1 MSKQNLKDSMM
12 ATTQSSLEA
21 DRSEHSPAPLLAIL
35 LESLS
40 LHQAVFA
47 AAELAIA
54 DHLANGPRSAG
65 DLAKELN
72 VLKDPLYR
80 VLRLLAS
87 ENIFFETL
95 PGVFENTP
103 ISNCLRSDAP
113 VSLRAM
119 ARLRG
124 SDFLYRSFGEILHTL
139 RTGETG
145 REKALGMDGW
155 EYLRSNP
162 EMACIFDDAM
172 TSLARIAAPGIAAAY
187 DFSRWESLMDVGG
200 GNGVLLA
207 AILGAHPKLRGV
219 LGDQQHVLERA
230 RERAFLGGEVANR
243 SSMQACDLFSNIPSG
258 CQAYLVKSVIHDWDD
273 EDSARIL
280 RNCRKAVPNN
290 GALLL
295 VEFDLPEDGSSSRG
309 KFTDITMM
317 VVTGGKERTISEY
330 KSLLSTA
337 GFQLTKVT
345 PTPTG
350 FNVIEA
356 APV

>member
-1 MSKQNLKDSMM
+1 M
-12 ATTQSSLEA
+12 ATAQLSAESA
-21 DRSEHSPAPLLAIL
+21 RSEHNPAPLLGIV
-35 LESLS
+35 LESLN

-47 AAELAIA
+47 AAELGIA
-54 DHLANGPRSAG
+54 DHLADGPKSTRE
-65 DLAKELN
+65 LARQLGLVEEA
-72 VLKDPLYR
+72 LYR

-87 ENIFFETL
+87 QSIFFETA
-95 PGVFENTP
+95 PHIFANTP
-103 ISNCLRSDAP
+103 VSNCLRSDSP

-124 SDFLYRSFGEILHTL
+124 TDFLYRSFGEILHTL

-145 REKALGMDGW
+145 REKALGMEGW

-162 EMACIFDDAM
+162 EMARLFDDAM

-187 DFSRWESLMDVGG
+187 DFSQWESLMDVGG

-207 AILGAHPKLRGV
+207 AILRAHPKLRGV
-219 LGDQQHVLERA
+219 LGDQQHVLDRA
-230 RERAFLGGEVANR
+230 RQRGFLGGELANR
-243 SSMQACDLFSNIPSG
+243 SSTQSCDLFSNIPSG
-258 CQAYLVKSVIHDWDD
+258 CRAYLMKSVIHDWND
-273 EDSARIL
+273 EDSTRIL
-280 RNCRKAVPNN
+280 RNCRKAVPND

-295 VEFDLPEDGSSSRG
+295 VEFDLPEDGAPSRG
-309 KFTDITMM
+309 KFTDVTMLI
-317 VVTGGKERTISEY
+317 VTGGKERTIPEY
-330 KSLLSTA
+330 KSLLAAS

-356 APV
+356 SPV